1 MKFANLIDDT
11 LGANIYSFSLRSVNN
26 IASLSLPLI
35 PFFDENQ
42 FEIYN
47 STGLELPFGKTTEKK
62 IKLGILYT
70 FFLNT
75 VILSN

>member
-1 MKFANLIDDT
+1 MT
-11 LGANIYSFSLRSVNN
+11 LWGPIFIRFPFVLSL
-26 IASLSLPLI
+26 SLSLPLI
-35 PFFDENQ
+35 PFFVENQ

-47 STGLELPFGKTTEKK
+47 STGLELPFGKTIEKK
-62 IKLGILYT
+62 IKLEILYT